1 MLFPIQL
8 AAFVAGFGQRTGAI
22 SAALVVFLLV
32 GTFLS
37 YKGYTPEERCRERR
51 AASRRSAQPN

>member
-8 AAFVAGFGQRTGAI
+8 AAFVAGGGQRTGAI

-32 GTFLS
+32 GALLS
-37 YKGYTPEERCRERR
+37 YKGYSRE
-51 AASRRSAQPN
+51 